1 MGTYLEQP
9 TVDKI
14 LTPIMVVINQ
24 YKLDTIK
31 YRREGLED
39 NISDTKFEVIAIRN
53 NSNKVNTDGI
63 IGNDPLCKITPREL
77 TEAIHKTL
85 MLLLTHYVG
94 KVDEYLG
101 GLDFKITITPRKV
114 NVQYELEDGRV
125 LKTAYSRNLSH

>member
-14 LTPIMVVINQ
+14 LTPIMEIINQ
-24 YKLDTIK
+24 HKLDTIK
-31 YRREGLED
+31 YRREGLRD
-39 NISDTKFEVIAIRN
+39 SVLDTEFEVVAIRN
-53 NSNKVNTDGI
+53 NSNTVNIDDIVGS
-63 IGNDPLCKITPREL
+63 NPMCKITSHEL
-77 TEAIHKTL
+77 TESIHKTL

-94 KVDEYLG
+94 KTDEYLG

-125 LKTAYSRNLSH
+125 LKTAYSRNLSR